1 MTHWQDDMCGGCQV
15 CLSRI
20 HAREILWLVIN
31 TERTYQD
38 RILEKLLFY
47 VNVKCIFLAHL
58 VSHSDKVSFC
68 D

>member
-1 MTHWQDDMCGGCQV
+1 MEDVKYAHL

-47 VNVKCIFLAHL
+47 VNVKSIFLAHL